1 MYRSNCVVSDVRRS
15 ELKYHDDGCGE
26 LRSNPTAANTIDSL
40 FVR

>member
-1 MYRSNCVVSDVRRS
+1 MYRGNGFVSDVRRS

-26 LRSNPTAANTIDSL
+26 LTGSPTAANTTDSL